1 MMSTSSRNL
10 LFRGLRLF
18 YLVALIACAATLF
31 LNPPQIRTD
40 LFGLL
45 GKTGTTEE
53 EALVSLSRAN
63 SSRFQI
69 LIEADDSATAKRGAE
84 AFSNALPEEYF
95 RSRGNVFSAVDV
107 RELLDYYIAHGS
119 GLLSDEDREA
129 LLAGRFSEVEE
140 RAIMHWLSPVA
151 GGVPASR
158 DPFGLLSRFLI
169 GLPRTAQYDFVPED
183 GMLTAT
189 RGEKTFVF
197 LSPELKPKL
206 GLNEQIAATE
216 KIDSIEIPGV
226 RVHAS
231 GIPFHSAATASA
243 SKTELNVLTVVGA
256 GTILALLWILFRS
269 LRFLV
274 PVSASI
280 AAGVLG
286 GTAAT
291 ALLFPQPHVMT
302 FVFGTT
308 LVGLAVDYSFH
319 FYLRRGTDIRKPL
332 LMAFLT
338 TAISFSVL
346 ALSSFPVLR
355 QMAVFSI
362 VGLLFVLGFVLI
374 FAEKLLGKTQ
384 LPERITTAEN
394 FARSFSAFC
403 RRTLTRGAL
412 VIVAIVVAGMFFVSL
427 KDDVRDLYRPSTE
440 LAERDRFF
448 MEIAGVSGNSAFCI
462 VPGKTCED
470 VLRLEESANLP
481 GVRLSAFLPS
491 EERQRENAAL
501 VRELFARGNLEKTLG
516 ISKKF
521 EFAETPPATLENAP
535 STLKNLSESLFFRTQ
550 SGDFSVVPVPSDFNT
565 PTGTF
570 VVRPAQ
576 EISSLLETYRQ
587 QTYALLATAFAALF
601 AVLIFVYRRRAFR
614 LLFAPVAA
622 IATVSAVLGF
632 CGIPLSFFHFLS
644 FFLIVGFSLDY
655 GIFRME
661 GGSRELPVALSCATS
676 VLSFGLLA
684 FTSFALT
691 RSMGIALGL
700 GLAFAYFY
708 SSLLSEKRAEPTS
721 REWFEQKE
729 QCAGRFRLA
738 LLWGVYRF
746 CPQFVFKTLLALV
759 GFGIFLAARPARNA
773 SRTYRKILNA
783 ARERRGLPPAKFST
797 LAHLMTFTFSVFDKF
812 DAAALKKNPLRFLAE
827 ENEDFR
833 EFRENANR
841 GNGMFFLCSHVGNIE
856 MLQSFQHERSDFAPR
871 VMHAFQDFE
880 QNGILLE
887 FFRRHC
893 RAENLFLRSSR
904 DIDIGT
910 AAEMQ
915 DVIARGELVM
925 MAADRVSAGTPT
937 RNIEVSLLD
946 EKVPFPRGVFTF
958 ARLMECPVFFV
969 ACVKT
974 APATYT
980 LFVEKAPAEN
990 VPAAFAAFLEKLIL
1004 RYPLSFFHFYDY
1016 FRN

>member
-1 MMSTSSRNL
+1 MRI
-10 LFRGLRLF
+10 FRGFRLF
-18 YLVALIACAATLF
+18 YIAVLIACAAMLF

-53 EALVSLSRAN
+53 EALVSLSRAS
-63 SSRFQI
+63 SSRFQV
-69 LIEADDSATAKRGAE
+69 LIEADDPATAKRGAE
-84 AFSNALPEEYF
+84 AFLRALPEEYF
-95 RSRGNVFSAVDV
+95 RAGGNAFSAVDV

-129 LLAGRFSEVEE
+129 LLAGRFSEIEE

-158 DPFGLLSRFLI
+158 DPFGLLSRFLMS
-169 GLPRTAQYDFVPED
+169 LPRAARYDFVPED
-183 GMLTAT
+183 GVLTAQ
-189 RGEKTFVF
+189 RGGKSFVF
-197 LSPELKPKL
+197 LSPELKPNL
-206 GLNEQIAATE
+206 GLNELIAATE
-216 KIDSIEIPGV
+216 KIDAIEIPGV

-243 SKTELNVLTVVGA
+243 SRTELNVLTVVGA
-256 GTILALLWILFRS
+256 GTILALLWVLFRS
-269 LRFLV
+269 LRFLI

-291 ALLFPQPHVMT
+291 VLLFPQPHVMT

-319 FYLRRGTDIRKPL
+319 FYLRKNSDIRKPL
-332 LMAFLT
+332 TMAFLT

-346 ALSSFPVLR
+346 GLSSFPVLR

-362 VGLLFVLGFVLI
+362 VGLLFVLGFVLL
-374 FAEKLLGKTQ
+374 FAEKLLGKTK
-384 LPERITTAEN
+384 LPERISVAEN
-394 FARSFSAFC
+394 FARSFSSLC
-403 RRTLTRGAL
+403 RRTLTRGAP
-412 VIVAIVVAGMFFVSL
+412 VVAAIVVAGMFFVSL
-427 KDDVRDLYRPSTE
+427 KDDARDLYRPSAE

-448 MEIAGVSGNSAFCI
+448 METAGISGDSAFCI
-462 VPGKTCED
+462 VPGKNRED
-470 VLRLEESANLP
+470 VLRLEENANLP

-501 VRELFARGNLEKTLG
+501 VRELFARGNLEKMLG
-516 ISKKF
+516 LSKKF
-521 EFAETPPATLENAP
+521 EFSGTPAATLENAP
-535 STLKNLSESLFFRTQ
+535 GALKSLSESLFFHTQ
-550 SGDFSVVPVPSDFNT
+550 NGDFSVVLVSADFSA
-565 PTGTF
+565 PAGTF
-570 VVRPAQ
+570 VVCPSK
-576 EISSLLETYRQ
+576 EISSLLGTYRE

-601 AVLIFVYRRRAFR
+601 AVLIFVYRARAFR

-632 CGIPLSFFHFLS
+632 CGVPLSFFHFLS
-644 FFLIVGFSLDY
+644 FFLIIGFSLDY

-661 GGSRELPVALSCATS
+661 GGKRELPVALSCATS

-708 SSLLSEKRAEPTS
+708 SSLLSENKKRTEIS
-721 REWFEQKE
+721 QREWYEQKE

-738 LLWGVYRF
+738 LLWGIYRF
-746 CPQFVFKTLLALV
+746 CPLFVFKISLALV
-759 GFGIFLAARPARNA
+759 GFGIFLAARPAREA
-773 SRTYRKILNA
+773 SRTYRKILNT
-783 ARERRGLPPAKFST
+783 ARERRGLPPAKFSS
-797 LAHLMTFTFSVFDKF
+797 LAHLMAFTFSVFDKF
-812 DAAALKKNPLRFLAE
+812 DAAALRKNPLRFRIE
-827 ENEDFR
+827 ENADFR
-833 EFRENANR
+833 EMRENTRN
-841 GNGMFFLCSHVGNIE
+841 GNGMFFLCSHIGNIE
-856 MLQSFQHERSDFAPR
+856 LLQRIQRERSDFTPR

-880 QNGILLE
+880 QNGIFLE

-893 RAENLFLRSSR
+893 RAENLVLHSSR

-915 DVIARGELVM
+915 DALARGELVM

-937 RNIEVSLLD
+937 RNIDVAFLD
-946 EKVPFPRGVFTF
+946 EKIPFPRGVFTF
-958 ARLMECPVFFV
+958 ARLMERPVFFV

-980 LFVEKAPAEN
+980 LFVKKAPAEN
-990 VPAAFAAFLEKLIL
+990 VPAAYAAFLEKTVL
-1004 RYPLSFFHFYDY
+1004 RFPLSFFHFYDY
-1016 FRN
+1016 FRKNEPQR